1 MQEGIDFEICQV
13 IGVLV
18 QVPVN
23 AAAEKNQ
30 LLLQGTDELEYR
42 IKETEKYK
50 QLVRHV
56 QKRIRI
62 SAILRTLEG
71 QRELEVLEFELIKIN
86 GLLI

>member
-23 AAAEKNQ
+23 ATAEKNQ

-42 IKETEKYK
+42 IKKTEKYK

-56 QKRIRI
+56 QKRIWI
-62 SAILRTLEG
+62 SAILRTLDG

-86 GLLI
+86 GPLI